1 MYLWL
6 GSVVPSVCWIMGPIL
21 KRRLIAAK
29 HTRIKNLS
37 LSTSR
42 QCVPEKFWTSGFSY
56 ILYLYCFDDFFV
68 INVLN
73 EFAYDVSTACLTDVD
88 GFWQTVDLKTSQLM
102 FS

>member
-1 MYLWL
+1 
-6 GSVVPSVCWIMGPIL
+6 
-21 KRRLIAAK
+21 
-29 HTRIKNLS
+29 
-37 LSTSR
+37 
-42 QCVPEKFWTSGFSY
+42 
-56 ILYLYCFDDFFV
+56 LYCFDDFFV